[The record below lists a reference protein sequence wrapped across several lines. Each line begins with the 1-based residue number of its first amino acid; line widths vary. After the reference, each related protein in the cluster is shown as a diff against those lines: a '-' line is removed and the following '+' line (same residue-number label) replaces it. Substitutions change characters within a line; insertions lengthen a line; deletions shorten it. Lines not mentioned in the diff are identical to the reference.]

1 MTVRLV
7 ILGLLRERPLYGYEI
22 KQIIEEH
29 MSDWTSI
36 AFGSIYFALD
46 KLASEGFV
54 DKVNVEQDSKRP
66 ARSVYQIN
74 DQGRGEFL
82 RLLRESWSQVE
93 RQYFSLDVCLF
104 FMNCLPREEVRQYLK
119 ARQEGLRTGLDYLES
134 HRVEQMANPHV
145 PRLAKTIFDHSFVHT
160 QAELNWITQV
170 LTDLE
175 NGEYQD
181 S

>member
-46 KLASEGFV
+46 KLAEEKFV
-54 DKVNVEQDSKRP
+54 EKVEVEQAGKRP
-66 ARSVYQIN
+66 SRSVYQIAEA
-74 DQGRGEFL
+74 GREEFM
-82 RLLRESWSQVE
+82 RLLRENWQQFE

-104 FMNCLPREEVRQYLK
+104 FLDSLPLDEVIAYL
-119 ARQEGLRTGLDYLES
+119 RVRRTALQTALEYVQS
-134 HRVEQMANPHV
+134 HRGEQLASPEV
-145 PRLAKTIFDHSFVHT
+145 PPLAAVIFDHTIVHT
-160 QAELNWITQV
+160 QAELNWVTNLLQK
-170 LTDLE
+170 LESGKDL
-175 NGEYQD
+175 
-181 S
+181 

>member
-46 KLASEGFV
+46 KLAEEKFV
-54 DKVNVEQDSKRP
+54 EKVEVEQEGRRP
-66 ARSVYQIN
+66 SRSVYQITAT
-74 DQGRGEFL
+74 GREEFL
-82 RLLRESWSQVE
+82 RLLRASWQQFE
-93 RQYFSLDVCLF
+93 REYFPLDICLF
-104 FMNCLPREEVRQYLK
+104 FLDSLPLEEVRNYLQ
-119 ARQEGLRTGLDYLES
+119 ARRSALQTALAYVQE
-134 HRVEQMANPHV
+134 HRAGQLALPEV
-145 PRLAKTIFDHSFVHT
+145 PALAAAIFDHTLVHT
-160 QAELNWITQV
+160 RAELDWVTGLLQS
-170 LTDLE
+170 LE
-175 NGEYQD
+175 SEKG